1 MKNAKKVLVA
11 GLAFTL
17 LLSTGLTTV
26 DANGHNQKNSKQKS
40 DMNKN
45 GIADAWEKKYKLSG
59 KNVAQQDKDK
69 DGLTNLVE
77 YKLNL
82 NPTSTDTNKNTVPDG
97 LEDPDKDKLSNL
109 VEVELGTNPI
119 DSDTDDDKVKDG
131 NEKDKNGVA
140 FSDLIREFEM
150 EIQTADDKLKVE
162 YKFKKGKSFIKVSD
176 KTITK
181 EMVES
186 LVRELGTASNL
197 NNEKLLAII
206 ESALGLEGPYNLEAE
221 VEFSGGKEVDVEI
234 ELNDEDKDE
243 DDRDNNNNDD
253 DENHDDG
260 KYQWDKDDK
269 YQWNKK

>member
-1 MKNAKKVLVA
+1 MKNVKKVLVA

-17 LLSTGLTTV
+17 LFSTGLSNV
-26 DANGHNQKNSKQKS
+26 DAKGHNQKNSKQKS

-59 KNVAQQDKDK
+59 KNVALQDQDK

-109 VEVELGTNPI
+109 VEVEVGTNPI
-119 DSDTDDDKVKDG
+119 DSDTDNDKVKDG
-131 NEKDKNGVA
+131 DEKDKNGVA

-150 EIQTADDKLKVE
+150 EIQTADDKLKVK
-162 YKFKKGKSFIKVSD
+162 YKFKKGKSIIKVSD

-186 LVRELGTASNL
+186 LVLELGTASNL
-197 NNEKLLAII
+197 TDEKMLAII

-221 VEFSGGKEVDVEI
+221 VEFSGGQEVEVEI
-234 ELNDEDKDE
+234 ESNDKDE
-243 DDRDNNNNDD
+243 DDRDNNNDD
-253 DENHDDG
+253 DDDDDNHDD
-260 KYQWDKDDK
+260 KYQWDKNDK
-269 YQWNKK
+269 YLWNKR

>member
-1 MKNAKKVLVA
+1 MKNVKKVLAA

-17 LLSTGLTTV
+17 LLSTGLSTV
-26 DANGHNQKNSKQKS
+26 DAKGHNQKNSKQKS

-97 LEDPDKDKLSNL
+97 LEDSDKDKLSNL

-119 DSDTDDDKVKDG
+119 DSDTDNDKIKDG
-131 NEKDKNGVA
+131 NEKNNNGVA

-162 YKFKKGKSFIKVSD
+162 YKFKKGKSIIKVSD

-186 LVRELGTASNL
+186 LVLELGTTSNL
-197 NNEKLLAII
+197 TDEKMLTII

-221 VEFSGGKEVDVEI
+221 VEFSDGEEVEI
-234 ELNDEDKDE
+234 EIETLDE
-243 DDRDNNNNDD
+243 DDDNDD
-253 DENHDDG
+253 ADSN
-260 KYQWDKDDK
+260 
-269 YQWNKK
+269 